1 MNKLTFGKSFK
12 VRNVIIDK
20 HTRLIPLALT
30 RLDTPNIFRYTLLLA
45 ILILEKVV
53 YVHVQKENS
62 IIPCR
67 NSYTIQCYTIQCLLH
82 LLNSLTRRLDLPYSS
97 TLIYFKISASS
108 QLLLVKIKPKYL
120 IESAYKIGKEFI
132 NSGSNDYL

>member
-30 RLDTPNIFRYTLLLA
+30 RLDTPNIFRYTLLFA

-53 YVHVQKENS
+53 FLCACPERKQYNTVQK
-62 IIPCR
+62 
-67 NSYTIQCYTIQCLLH
+67 LLH
-82 LLNSLTRRLDLPYSS
+82 NSMLHNSMLAA
-97 TLIYFKISASS
+97 LIK
-108 QLLLVKIKPKYL
+108 
-120 IESAYKIGKEFI
+120 
-132 NSGSNDYL
+132 